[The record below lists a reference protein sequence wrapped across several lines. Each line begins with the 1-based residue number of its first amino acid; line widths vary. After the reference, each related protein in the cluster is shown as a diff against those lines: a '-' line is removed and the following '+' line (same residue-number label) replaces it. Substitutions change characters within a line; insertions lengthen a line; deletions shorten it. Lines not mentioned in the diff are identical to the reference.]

1 MRTTTRRSPRGLIAL
16 GALAASSVL
25 LVACG
30 GGSSSSTSSSA
41 APAESSAAAETS
53 AAPAPESSSAAPAAD
68 GLLGQILE
76 TGVLRVSTDPAY
88 PPQSSYD
95 EATGEWQGFDIDVAN
110 EIATRMGVVTQWET
124 PSWDVITAGNWNDRW
139 DVSVGSMSIT
149 EERAQVLDFT
159 EPYYF
164 TPAGVAVNADS
175 DIQSIDQLAGK
186 RVGVCGACTYEY
198 YLNRTLAIPGFN
210 FEFLVPEDVEIVTY
224 DTDTTALQD
233 LKLGR
238 VDAMVSAV
246 PLLEEAIKK
255 GKEIRLVGDPVF
267 LEPLAV
273 AADKSS
279 SLPVDSLVAELDRII
294 AEMHADGTLSELS
307 MKWYGVDITKGP
319 GA

>member
-1 MRTTTRRSPRGLIAL
+1 MRSMKTLATA
-16 GALAASSVL
+16 GALLMSGVV

-30 GGSSSSTSSSA
+30 GGSSTSTSSSAAPAETSAAPAESSA
-41 APAESSAAAETS
+41 APAESSAA
-53 AAPAPESSSAAPAAD
+53 PAAD
-68 GLLGQILE
+68 GLLAQILE
-76 TGVLRVSTDPAY
+76 SGVLRVSTDPAY

-95 EATGEWQGFDIDVAN
+95 EATGEWQGFDIDVAT

-124 PSWDVITAGNWNDRW
+124 PSWDVITAGNWNNRW

-149 EERAQVLDFT
+149 DERAQVLDFT

-198 YLNRTLAIPGFN
+198 YLNRTLSIPGFN

-279 SLPVDSLVAELDRII
+279 SLPVTSLVAELNRII

>member
-1 MRTTTRRSPRGLIAL
+1 MRSMKS
-16 GALAASSVL
+16 LAAASVL
-25 LVACG
+25 LLSGAALVACG
-30 GGSSSSTSSSA
+30 GGGSSATSSSA
-41 APAESSAAAETS
+41 APESSAAES
-53 AAPAPESSSAAPAAD
+53 SSAPAPESSSAEPAAD
-68 GLLGQILE
+68 GLLAEILS

-110 EIATRMGVVTQWET
+110 EIATRMGVTTQWET
-124 PSWDVITAGNWNDRW
+124 PSWDVITSGSWNGRW

-149 EERAQVLDFT
+149 EERAQVLGFT
-159 EPYYF
+159 QPYYF

-175 DIQSIDQLAGK
+175 DVTAIDQLAGK

-210 FEFLVPEDVEIVTY
+210 FEFVVPDDVEIVTY

-273 AADKSS
+273 AVDKGST
-279 SLPVDSLVAELDRII
+279 LPVDSLVTELDRII
-294 AEMHADGTLSELS
+294 AEMHADGTLSDLS

>member
-1 MRTTTRRSPRGLIAL
+1 MRTTTRRMPKGLIAL

-30 GGSSSSTSSSA
+30 GGSSTTTSSSA
-41 APAESSAAAETS
+41 APAESSAAPAESS
-53 AAPAPESSSAAPAAD
+53 AAPAESSAAPAAVD

-139 DVSVGSMSIT
+139 DISVGSMSIT
-149 EERAQVLDFT
+149 EERAQVLDFS

-164 TPAGVAVNADS
+164 TPAGVAVAADS
-175 DIQSIDQLAGK
+175 DIQSIDQLSGK
-186 RVGVCGACTYEY
+186 RIGVCGACTYEY
-198 YLNRTLAIPGFN
+198 YLDRTLAIPGFA

-224 DTDTTALQD
+224 DTDTTAIQD

-238 VDAMVSAV
+238 VDAVVSAV
-246 PLLEEAIKK
+246 PTLEEAIKK
-255 GKEIRLVGDPVF
+255 GKEIRLVGEPVF

-279 SLPVDSLVAELDRII
+279 SLSVTSLMAEINSII
-294 AEMHADGTLSELS
+294 AVMHADGTLSELS

>member
-1 MRTTTRRSPRGLIAL
+1 MRSMKTLATA
-16 GALAASSVL
+16 GALLMSGVV

-30 GGSSSSTSSSA
+30 GGSSTSTSSSAAPAETSAAPAESSA
-41 APAESSAAAETS
+41 APAESSAA
-53 AAPAPESSSAAPAAD
+53 PAAD
-68 GLLGQILE
+68 GLLAQILE

-95 EATGEWQGFDIDVAN
+95 EATGEWQGFDIDVAT

-124 PSWDVITAGNWNDRW
+124 PSWDVITAGNWNNRW

-149 EERAQVLDFT
+149 DERAQVLDFT

-198 YLNRTLAIPGFN
+198 YLNRTLSIPGFN

-279 SLPVDSLVAELDRII
+279 SLPVDSLVAELNRII
-294 AEMHADGTLSELS
+294 AEMHADGTLSEPS

>member
-1 MRTTTRRSPRGLIAL
+1 MKTLAAA
-16 GALAASSVL
+16 GALLMSGAV

-30 GGSSSSTSSSA
+30 GGGGGATSSSA
-41 APAESSAAAETS
+41 APESSS
-53 AAPAPESSSAAPAAD
+53 AAPAPESSSAAPESSEAAPAAD
-68 GLLGQILE
+68 GLLAQILD

-110 EIATRMGVVTQWET
+110 EIATRMGVTTQWET

-149 EERAQVLDFT
+149 DERAQVLDFT

-198 YLNRTLAIPGFN
+198 YLNRTLSIPGFN

-279 SLPVDSLVAELDRII
+279 PLPVDSLVAELDRII